1 MRPVR
6 ALAFHAKYACRH
18 TGACCSSGWPIPVE
32 ADGVRIIETAARAGR
47 MGDAH
52 RLTLLVRPAG
62 APAATPALLPTV
74 NDTCAFRHDDPD
86 AHCAVHRAL
95 GHDALPLACRQFPR
109 ITVHDPRGISV
120 TLSHYCPTAA
130 HLIGYDRF
138 DGYGGY
144 DRYGTR
150 ILVNPPGFPGS
161 AEYVG
166 LDAREALPP
175 LLRPDLLMDWESW
188 WRIEELAV
196 ETLLGRGNSADEA
209 LALVRGAVHRLD
221 QWRPDTGVHLQDEV
235 DRAFE
240 RSQPSPPART
250 VDDLV
255 TSAMGRVPAAFSSRA
270 RWDSTVRTSDNV
282 TRKFLAAHAFA
293 NWRVHERDGG
303 LAAWLRSVE
312 TAHAFLSAGAGVRQA
327 DLVLRHLVSDG

>member
-6 ALAFHAKYACRH
+6 ALAFHADYACRH

-32 ADGVRIIETAARAGR
+32 SDRADTIDAAVRARKLGVR
-47 MGDAH
+47 
-52 RLTLLVRPAG
+52 RLAFLLRPHG
-62 APAATPALLPTV
+62 APALTPALLPIV
-74 NDTCAFRHDDPD
+74 NDRCAFRDDYPD
-86 AHCAVHRAL
+86 AHCAIHRTL
-95 GHDALPLACRQFPR
+95 GHEALPLACRQFPR
-109 ITVHDPRGISV
+109 VSVQDPRGVSV

-130 HLIGYDRF
+130 RIIADNGH
-138 DGYGGY
+138 DG
-144 DRYGTR
+144 DAH
-150 ILVNPPGFPGS
+150 IVVNPPRFSPAG
-161 AEYVG
+161 EYVG
-166 LDAREALPP
+166 LDASCALPP
-175 LLRPDLLMDWESW
+175 LLRRDLLMDWESW

-255 TSAMGRVPAAFSSRA
+255 TNAMGRVPAAFASRA
-270 RWDSTVRTSDNV
+270 RWNSTVRTSDDV

-293 NWRVHERDGG
+293 NWRVHEHDGG

-327 DLVLRHLVSDG
+327 DLILRHLVSDG